1 MLIVAVSVA
10 VTLSFATGEA
20 FAPELRGSLIWG
32 ALAGWLLVLRRNY
45 VILIGLVIAVFLLPT
60 LPLSPLRI
68 GPDVTLFPT
77 TISAALL
84 ALSLAIPLYAILGG
98 VRFGAL
104 NRHEFE
110 ATIIRM
116 LTGFGY
122 IFFTAIVLIPF
133 YVMVMTSLKSQSELL
148 LNPLDF
154 SLDFSKRI
162 NFFVILTRFTFCF

>member
-1 MLIVAVSVA
+1 MRLLRYGYIISPLLGSAWMLIVAVSVA

-20 FAPELRGSLIWG
+20 FAPDLIGSLIWG
-32 ALAGWLLVLRRNY
+32 AIAGWLLVLRRDY

-68 GPDVTLFPT
+68 GPDVTLLPA

-84 ALSLAIPLYAILGG
+84 ALSLAIPLHAILNG
-98 VRFGAL
+98 VRSGAL

-110 ATIIRM
+110 TAIIRM

-133 YVMVMTSLKSQSELL
+133 YVCLLYTSPSPRDRQKSRMPS
-148 LNPLDF
+148 
-154 SLDFSKRI
+154 SA
-162 NFFVILTRFTFCF
+162 